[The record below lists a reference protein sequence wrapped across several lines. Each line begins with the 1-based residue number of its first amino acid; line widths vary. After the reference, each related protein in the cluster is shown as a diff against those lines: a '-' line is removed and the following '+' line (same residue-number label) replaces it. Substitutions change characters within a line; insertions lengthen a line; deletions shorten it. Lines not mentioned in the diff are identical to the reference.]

1 MERKLYQKLLE
12 WKKESQG
19 KTAVLIDGARRVG
32 KSYLAEEFAKRE
44 YHSYLKIN
52 FDNVKESVKN
62 LFLDYLDDLDTF
74 YSYLSAYYSIDLHKR
89 NTLII
94 FDEVQCFP
102 KARGAIKYLVADGRY
117 DFIETGSLLSIKEN
131 TEDIVIPSEEEH
143 LYLHPLDYEEFLW
156 AIGEEHFFDSIKN
169 SYMNNIPL
177 PLSLHKK
184 AMDLFRRYLLIGG
197 MPQVINAYLNTHSFQ
212 KADKEKRG
220 ILTLYRNDIIK
231 HSSYKAK
238 AAAIFDQIPTELSKH
253 EKVFRLS
260 SLKKGAK
267 GRDYEDTFFYLSDSG
282 ICNMCYKAKEPN
294 IGLSMNEESS
304 ALKCY
309 MGDTGLL
316 ISLAFSEKNLADEEL
331 YEKLLSGNL
340 TFNEGMITENIV
352 SQMLVASGHSLYYY
366 SQNSPTNSEERMEI
380 DFLIAKENLTNR
392 HNISP
397 LEVKSGNRTTS
408 ASLNKFI
415 AKFKDYLNTPYIIYD
430 GEMKKKDDKN
440 FLPFY
445 MVPLL

>member
-12 WKKESQG
+12 WKNESQG
-19 KTAVLIDGARRVG
+19 RSAILIDGARRVG
-32 KSYLAEEFAKRE
+32 KSYLAEEFGKRE
-44 YHSYLKIN
+44 YRSYLKIN
-52 FDNVKESVKN
+52 FDNASIAVKS
-62 LFLDYLDDLDTF
+62 LFSDYLDDLDTF
-74 YSYLSAYYSIDLHKR
+74 FSYLSAFYSVTFHERD
-89 NTLII
+89 TLII

-102 KARGAIKYLVADGRY
+102 KARAAIKYLVKDGRY
-117 DFIETGSLLSIKEN
+117 DYLETGSLLSIKEN

-143 LYLHPLDYEEFLW
+143 LFLYPLDYEEFLM
-156 AIGEEHFFDSIKN
+156 ALGEAPLFALIKDSYRKN
-169 SYMNNIPL
+169 KPL
-177 PLSLHKK
+177 PIALHKK

-197 MPQVINAYLNTHSFQ
+197 MPQVINAYLKEGTFQ

-231 HSSYKAK
+231 HAGTYKAK
-238 AAAIFDQIPTELSKH
+238 ASAIFDLIPSELSKH

-267 GRDYEDTFFYLSDSG
+267 GRDYEDTFFYLSASG
-282 ICNMCYKAKEPN
+282 ICNMCYKANEPN
-294 IGLSMNEESS
+294 IGLSMNEERS

-316 ISLAFSEKNLADEEL
+316 VSMAFSEKAIKDEKL

-340 TFNEGMITENIV
+340 SFNEGMIAENIV

-366 SQNSPTNSEERMEI
+366 SRSSGERMEV
-380 DFLIAKENLTNR
+380 DFLIAKENLTSR
-392 HNISP
+392 RNISP
-397 LEVKSGNRTTS
+397 LEVKSGNKIVP
-408 ASLNKFI
+408 ASLTKFI
-415 AKFKDYLNTPYIIYD
+415 SKYKDYLDTPCLIYD
-430 GEMKKKDDKN
+430 GEMKEKDGMR
-440 FLPFY
+440 FIPFY